1 MMKRKLFINP
11 YFNITKSLVDKSDDN
26 ITLQG
31 NNYLVTIA
39 DSKTWN
45 TPVEY
50 SPKEDKLIL
59 TPSILDNFL
68 VKKTF
73 VQRNLSTQ
81 MAKFLFDSIID
92 KLENNRKYRHINTR
106 KDTWASHYK
115 FYDRV
120 EGYDTS
126 KVFSKGKRNMI
137 IYSVPLGKGY
147 RGQRVRVW
155 VLFEP
160 IKHKKEIKTSISRF
174 IGVFPHIWKNLEEKI
189 GDDYKK

>member
-1 MMKRKLFINP
+1 MKRKLFRNP
-11 YFNITKSLVDKSDDN
+11 YFGIKSLIDKSNDK
-26 ITLQG
+26 IKHQG
-31 NNYLVTIA
+31 SDYVLTIA
-39 DSKTWN
+39 GSETYH
-45 TPVEY
+45 TPAIY
-50 SPKEDKLIL
+50 SDEKDEL
-59 TPSILDNFL
+59 TIRQQNLNYYL
-68 VKKTF
+68 VKKSNI
-73 VQRNLSTQ
+73 QRTISTE
-81 MAKFLFDSIID
+81 MAKQLFDSIIH

-160 IKHKKEIKTSISRF
+160 IKHKKEIKTSSSRF
-174 IGVFPHIWKNLEEKI
+174 IEVFPHIWKNLEEKI